1 MDRRTFMM
9 TSAYLSTAA
18 GSAWPWLVH
27 AAARSNAVAVVDS
40 TLAYGAAFAGY
51 ASHRQLPVFETGDDI
66 GALWFTKL
74 APLLCATPT
83 RTPARAPAPTPTPQ
97 SASLIGLTR
106 ASDYFV
112 LSQLAKSAG
121 QVIEYSREPSAGSDT
136 QRAHVAFAFTFA
148 PRALRKV

>member
-66 GALWFTKL
+66 GALWYTIL

-83 RTPARAPAPTPTPQ
+83 RAPTPTPQ
-97 SASLIGLTR
+97 SAPLIGLTR

-121 QVIEYSREPSAGSDT
+121 QVIEYSHEPSAGSDT

>member
-18 GSAWPWLVH
+18 GSAWPWLAH
-27 AAARSNAVAVVDS
+27 AAARSNTVAVVDS

-51 ASHRQLPVFETGDDI
+51 ASHQQLPVFETGDDI
-66 GALWFTKL
+66 GALWYTTL
-74 APLLCATPT
+74 APLLCATPP
-83 RTPARAPAPTPTPQ
+83 RTPARTQTPTLQ

-121 QVIEYSREPSAGSDT
+121 QVIEHSHEPGAGSDA

-148 PRALRKV
+148 PRARRKV